1 MRRYFITFYTCS
13 QSDNVSGYKIGWC
26 TSICED
32 GSFVNR
38 KSVENFVRS
47 SKGNENV
54 RDVIITNILEL
65 SESDFQDF
73 IKEE

>member
-1 MRRYFITFYTCS
+1 MKRYFITFYSCS
-13 QSDNVSGYKIGWC
+13 QSDNVSGYKIDWC
-26 TSICED
+26 TSIC
-32 GSFVNR
+32 SFVNR